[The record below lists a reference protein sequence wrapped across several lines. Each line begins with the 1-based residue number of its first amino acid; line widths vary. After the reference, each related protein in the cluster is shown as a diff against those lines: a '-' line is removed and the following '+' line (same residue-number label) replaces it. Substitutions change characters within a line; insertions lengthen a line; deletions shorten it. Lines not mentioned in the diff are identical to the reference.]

1 MFWLFSLVSHALII
15 TQLPSIF
22 TILLLTFVATAFA
35 SLSIAH
41 YLVDKRWLLS
51 KLLKACLLASLLSF
65 MLMSGV
71 VYGLQQAEIYHW
83 HLAYKPILAF
93 AIMSLPLAIGLVS
106 LKYYLEHRWPK
117 LLLILA
123 ISLLNNI
130 ALILLI
136 GHAAKW
142 ATDHGYYASTL
153 FL

>member
-22 TILLLTFVATAFA
+22 TILLLTFVATSFA
-35 SLSIAH
+35 SLSIAN
-41 YLVDKRWLLS
+41 YLIDKRWLLS
-51 KLLKACLLASLLSF
+51 KLLKACLLASILSF
-65 MLMSGV
+65 MLISGV

-93 AIMSLPLAIGLVS
+93 VIMSLPLAICLVS

-130 ALILLI
+130 AQILLI

-142 ATDHGYYASTL
+142 ATDHGYYASRL

>member
-1 MFWLFSLVSHALII
+1 MFWLFSLISHALII

-22 TILLLTFVATAFA
+22 TILLITFVCTAFV
-35 SLSIAH
+35 SLSIAN
-41 YLVDKRWLLS
+41 YLVDKQWLLS
-51 KLLKACLLASLLSF
+51 KLLKACLLASVLSF
-65 MLMSGV
+65 MLISAV

-93 AIMSLPLAIGLVS
+93 AIISLPCAIWLVS
-106 LKYYLEHRWPK
+106 LKYYLEHSWPK
-117 LLLILA
+117 LLLVLF

-142 ATDHGYYASTL
+142 ATDHGYYASKL
-153 FL
+153 LL